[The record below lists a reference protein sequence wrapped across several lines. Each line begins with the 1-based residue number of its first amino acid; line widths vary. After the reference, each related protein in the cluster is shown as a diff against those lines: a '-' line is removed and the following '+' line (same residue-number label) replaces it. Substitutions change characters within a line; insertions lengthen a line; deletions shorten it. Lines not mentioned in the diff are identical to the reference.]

1 MDKIF
6 FHIDVNSAYLSWTA
20 LEKLHNGCDIDLR
33 MIPAIIGGDMA
44 QRHGVVLAKSIP
56 AKAYGIVTGEP
67 IVNAMRKCPNL
78 TLEPP
83 DHKLYKRK
91 SRELM
96 TLLSDFC
103 PDIEQVSVD
112 ECYMDYTPISRQYSS
127 PEDAAHIIK
136 DRVREQLNFTV
147 NVGISDRKVLAKMAS
162 DFKKPD
168 LVHTL
173 YSYEIQE
180 KMWPLPV
187 SDLFMCGRS
196 SVEALRKLEILTIGD
211 LARTDRSILEAH
223 LKSHGVLLWQYA
235 NGIDDSA
242 VATAHADAKG
252 IGNSTTLSKD
262 AKDRETAHLA
272 LLSLAE
278 SVSRRL
284 RGVNQSAAMVS
295 VEIKYNTFR
304 KVSHQTTLFTPTNQT
319 DLIYQT
325 ACSLFDEIWDGTPVR
340 LLGIRSSKLAPVGEP
355 VQMSLFDLPISA
367 NRDVISHRLPV
378 MTKSPSESNSK
389 EGSIQNFPAKNIS
402 ANDISLRK
410 KEKLDSALDSIRK
423 RYGEDA
429 VVRGS
434 LLKTKESGKTEK

>member
-1 MDKIF
+1 MYNQAMDRIF

-20 LEKLHNGCDIDLR
+20 LDKLHSGCDIDLR
-33 MIPAIIGGDMA
+33 TIPAIIGGDIA
-44 QRHGVVLAKSIP
+44 QRRGVVLAKSIP

-67 IVNAMRKCPNL
+67 IVNALRKCPNL

-83 DHKLYKRK
+83 DHKLYNRR
-91 SRELM
+91 SHELM

-112 ECYMDYTPISRQYSS
+112 ECYMDYTPISRQYPS
-127 PEDAAHIIK
+127 PEDAAHLIK

-180 KMWPLPV
+180 KMWPLPI
-187 SDLFMCGRS
+187 SSLFMCGHS
-196 SVEALRKLEILTIGD
+196 SVETLRKLEILTIGD
-211 LARTDRSILEAH
+211 LAQADRSIIEAH
-223 LKSHGVLLWQYA
+223 MKSHGILLWEYA
-235 NGIDDSA
+235 NGIDGSQVA
-242 VATAHADAKG
+242 VIHADAKG
-252 IGNSTTLSKD
+252 IGNSTTLSED
-262 AKDRETAHLA
+262 ATDHATAHRV

-284 RGVNQSAAMVS
+284 RAAAYSAAMVS
-295 VEIKYNTFR
+295 VEIKYNTFK
-304 KVSHQTTLFTPTNQT
+304 KVSHQTTFFTPTNQT

-340 LLGIRSSKLAPVGEP
+340 LLGIRSSKLVPVGEP
-355 VQMSLFDLPISA
+355 VQMSLFDLPISMMQ
-367 NRDVISHRLPV
+367 DDISHGSSAE
-378 MTKSPSESNSK
+378 TKSSSS
-389 EGSIQNFPAKNIS
+389 NIS
-402 ANDISLRK
+402 DEESSVKSSSTTNISSRK
-410 KEKLDSALDSIRK
+410 KEKLDSALDSIKK

-434 LLKTKESGKTEK
+434 LLEPKRPKNKK